1 MQKEACQTI
10 IDAKDRRIREFETE
24 LKNKNEESA
33 LSQGGRFSVSMLRS
47 GLHQSHVS
55 LICIQAQQFPDM
67 IRSFAENFART

>member
-47 GLHQSHVS
+47 VLHQSHVS